1 MRLPSEIL
9 PVVSIDALGFVM
21 FVVEW
26 APLRLKVEHVKLTVA
41 RHFVDQWCL
50 DVLVVVGE

>member
-26 APLRLKVEHVKLTVA
+26 APLCLKVEHVKLTVA

>member
-1 MRLPSEIL
+1 VRLPSEVL
-9 PVVSIDALGFVM
+9 PVVRVDALSFVV

-26 APLRLKVEHVKLTVA
+26 APLCLKVEHVELTVT

>member
-1 MRLPSEIL
+1 
-9 PVVSIDALGFVM
+9 M

-26 APLRLKVEHVKLTVA
+26 APLCLKVEHVKLTVA

>member
-1 MRLPSEIL
+1 VKLPSEVL
-9 PVVSIDALGFVM
+9 PVVSVDALSFVV

-26 APLRLKVEHVKLTVA
+26 APLCLKVEHVELTVT